1 MPSTNLDPVAA
12 TEKALSGG
20 KRKRKKKRKLAAA
33 RAAKITPKRTKKS
46 ISSEEEKHLLE
57 KGALA
62 AKEYLQRWALRD
74 RGGEWRF
81 QTKRQVWI
89 LKHLY
94 SQNVI
99 DKTFF
104 KKLVLPYIS
113 TLHGGAKDR
122 VLTEAQ
128 GYLQREAEAVRSDLE
143 SEEDKEGRG
152 EGGEK
157 GSDRRD
163 SQGMT
168 EVGESTKRV
177 RRKRAKKIVA
187 ALTDAEGAKDEES
200 TK

>member
-1 MPSTNLDPVAA
+1 MVSDLIHAILDSIKSAYVHHRIIDHV
-12 TEKALSGG
+12 KQFFCV
-20 KRKRKKKRKLAAA
+20 
-33 RAAKITPKRTKKS
+33 RA
-46 ISSEEEKHLLE
+46 
-57 KGALA
+57 
-62 AKEYLQRWALRD
+62 QD

-113 TLHGGAKDR
+113 TLHGGAKER

-128 GYLQREAEAVRSDLE
+128 GYLQREAGPVRSDLE

-163 SQGMT
+163 SRGMT
-168 EVGESTKRV
+168 EVGESTNRV

-187 ALTDAEGAKDEES
+187 ALADAEGAKDEES